1 MGIISY
7 ITAQSLEEVKYLR
20 EQYDDSFWGS
30 HYAAVKREGGGA
42 PAPRRTLKGL
52 SAQMIAEAN
61 VYQLA

>member
-1 MGIISY
+1 MISY

-30 HYAAVKREGGGA
+30 HYMAGKRGVIA
-42 PAPRRTLKGL
+42 SRPTLKGL
-52 SAQMIAEAN
+52 CVQMIAEDN